1 MLILTLFVQLTA
13 AVEPRTAIAPPLPEL
28 HSPAWKYRF
37 EPNLGRYTEQV
48 QYVAFIEGGVALFT
62 SETVVDSNG
71 VSVAL
76 RGAKDASYSALDFRY
91 TAKNSAELDGPL
103 FIPHYARLV
112 RRNVYPGID
121 LVYQVD
127 TTGELEVHFY
137 LQREA
142 KLSDIALIYQGAEK
156 LELTRAGEL
165 KVKTIT
171 GTVMQKCPK
180 IHRMTGERF
189 INLPVALHLD
199 GDGAVRVSGRAGDLG
214 D

>member
-1 MLILTLFVQLTA
+1 MLALTLILQLSA
-13 AVEPRTAIAPPLPEL
+13 AAEPRMPIAPPLPAL
-28 HSPAWKYRF
+28 HSPSWKYRF

-76 RGAKDASYSALDFRY
+76 RGARDASYNALDFRY
-91 TAKNSAELDGPL
+91 TARNSAEIDGPL

-127 TTGELEVHFY
+127 SAGELEVHFF

-171 GTVMQKCPK
+171 GTVLQKCPK

-189 INLPVALHLD
+189 ISLPVALHLD
-199 GDGAVRVSGRAGDLG
+199 GDGAVRVSGRAADLG